1 LTDKKIIRFGLGFAT
16 GRSSFKKVL
25 RTYVYNL
32 KESGLRERENV
43 CLSLIVAYDL
53 KYTNTKKADYTDI
66 CRDILD
72 YLDETYFIGNA
83 AMTEETE
90 FLIREQVV
98 TREEAEIVFGKGYAG
113 KRNAVLYCAIK
124 NNIDYLIFLDDDEYP
139 MAVTKTR
146 DTAVWGG
153 QHVLSTHLEHI
164 KNADITHGH
173 HCGYISPIPYMEF
186 NDVLTEADFRSFIE
200 AISNDIINWDK
211 IRTVMQ
217 SGGVTYAD
225 TKILTV
231 NTPAEVREKN
241 HAKFISGANLCIN
254 LTDLGRIRPFYNPPG
269 ARGEDTFLST
279 CLSHHKVLRV
289 PCYTFHDGFSTYH
302 HLMDGVLPINLKYIR
317 ADSEPNIDRFYRACI
332 GWVRYKPLLVY
343 ITNREQYAEKI
354 DEMREK
360 LSRTIPKICSY
371 FQRDSF
377 RNIMTELEKYHKNV
391 DRHFRQF
398 QNVLNRWAD
407 ICSFL
412 QDGRPQPVDNGQYQ
426 PPSLPLSQAA
436 GSDD

>member
-1 LTDKKIIRFGLGFAT
+1 MTDKKIVRLGVGFAT

-25 RTYVYNL
+25 RSYVYNL
-32 KESGLRERENV
+32 KESGLRERGNV

-66 CRDILD
+66 CRDILG

-83 AMTEETE
+83 AITEEAE
-90 FLIREQVV
+90 LLIREQVI

-124 NNIDYLIFLDDDEYP
+124 NKIDYLIFLGDDEYP

-211 IRTVMQ
+211 IRAVMQ
-217 SGGVTYAD
+217 SGGVT
-225 TKILTV
+225 ICGH
-231 NTPAEVREKN
+231 E
-241 HAKFISGANLCIN
+241 
-254 LTDLGRIRPFYNPPG
+254 NP
-269 ARGEDTFLST
+269 
-279 CLSHHKVLRV
+279 
-289 PCYTFHDGFSTYH
+289 
-302 HLMDGVLPINLKYIR
+302 
-317 ADSEPNIDRFYRACI
+317 DR
-332 GWVRYKPLLVY
+332 
-343 ITNREQYAEKI
+343 
-354 DEMREK
+354 
-360 LSRTIPKICSY
+360 
-371 FQRDSF
+371 
-377 RNIMTELEKYHKNV
+377 
-391 DRHFRQF
+391 
-398 QNVLNRWAD
+398 
-407 ICSFL
+407 
-412 QDGRPQPVDNGQYQ
+412 
-426 PPSLPLSQAA
+426 
-436 GSDD
+436 